1 MNTNHPATDA
11 PQDEEPSKHGWL
23 KKLPFRK
30 RAPASLRTV
39 IEDFIEKADEDEGSD
54 GNNPAAQ
61 EETLISNILQLRDL
75 TAFDVMI
82 PRAEICAI
90 PETISREDLIDFVRE
105 NPLSRFPVYKGAL
118 DDIVGSVHIK
128 DLFLALAPNDT
139 VFDLKPL
146 IREVPIISPALPVMD
161 ILHTMRTT
169 RRHMMLVVDEYGG
182 IDGLVTA
189 GDMVE
194 AIIGRLDDEHDT
206 HDEPQLILRS
216 DGSAIA
222 DARLPIVE
230 FEDQFGEILA
240 EEERD
245 GIDTLGGLIMSTAG
259 RIPARGEILR
269 HDSGIEFEILDADP
283 RRVIRVLIR
292 KPKAA

>member
-1 MNTNHPATDA
+1 MNTPHTAPDA
-11 PQDEEPSKHGWL
+11 PHDDEPSKSFWL
-23 KKLPFRK
+23 KKLSFKK
-30 RAPASLRTV
+30 RTPASLRTV
-39 IEDFIEKADEDEGSD
+39 IEDFIEKAEDDTPGTH
-54 GNNPAAQ
+54 NPAAQ

-90 PETISREDLIDFVRE
+90 PADISREDLIAFIRE
-105 NPLSRFPVYKGAL
+105 NPLSRFPVYKETL
-118 DDIVGSVHIK
+118 DDVIGSIHIK

-139 VFDLKPL
+139 EFDLSSL

-169 RRHMMLVVDEYGG
+169 RRHMMLVIDEYGG

-206 HDEPQLILRS
+206 QNDPQLIIRS

-222 DARLPIVE
+222 DARLSIEE
-230 FEDQFGEILA
+230 FEDQFGEVVA
-240 EEERD
+240 EEDRD
-245 GIDTLGGLIMSTAG
+245 DIDTLGGMIMSTAG

-269 HDSGIEFEILDADP
+269 HDSGLEFEILDADP